1 MKQADYQRAKSIFS
15 AACELGP
22 EERDRFV
29 VEQCRG
35 DEELCAAVRR
45 LLAHDKEP
53 LNLDGNPAVQAQL
66 DDLLS
71 GASGEP
77 SASSLSE
84 EHGIP
89 SAIGNYRVIRKVG
102 EGGMGVVFEAEQEHP
117 KRRVA
122 VKLLRA
128 GLTSP
133 SLMQRFQREINVL
146 GRLAHP
152 GIAQIFEAG
161 AASVNGSTVPF
172 FAMEYID
179 GATLDRFAREHSV
192 NTRQR
197 LRLMIEICDA
207 VQFAHDNGILHR
219 DLKPGNIL
227 VTPKPPSSIIN
238 PPPGAPRP
246 GISRADDA
254 APGHVKI
261 LDFGV
266 ARIIDPEQATMS
278 LQSEAGNLVGTLA
291 YMSPEQLVGDSN
303 ALDARSDVYS
313 LGVVLYELLSGQL
326 PHDVRGKS
334 IAEAVWKIREEEPLP
349 LSSADKTFR
358 GDISTIV
365 YKAMEKEKER
375 RYASAVDLSDD
386 IRRYLAS
393 EPIEARPATL
403 TYQLSRFAR
412 RNKGVVVAAGIAL
425 LSLIGA
431 TVVSAYQAVVA
442 TRARDVAQHEAA
454 KAKEIN
460 SFLQDLLSSSDPNKT
475 QGETVTA
482 ISLLESAAERLAT
495 GRFDKQP
502 SVLVELHRTIA
513 LSFMALGR
521 YEQGEA
527 QCRAA
532 LEIGESAFGP
542 DHRLLSPILDS
553 LGAALELQNKYDRA
567 EHFFRRALAIRQA
580 TGTADNL
587 TTSIWPHGLPSVLF
601 FTGRYEEAESAYR
614 ESLEMSRRLF
624 GNKSEKVAQ
633 ALSGLGV
640 TLEAMSQPDEAIAAH
655 REAADIYRGLYG
667 DMNMSLANCLNNLG
681 NALQGKKS
689 LAEAASVQREALAIR
704 RKLLKPDHPDLA
716 MSLGNL
722 ALVLMG
728 QGELEEA
735 QQLNDESLRIRRASL
750 PAIHHSTAVTLN
762 NRGEICLRLN
772 RHDDAL
778 AAYDEAI
785 SIADQAVPDGHVMPV
800 VFRANRAHCLTQ
812 MSRFEEAEGELLSA
826 YESLSQSI
834 GIEHRRTRKVA
845 QFLCELFEKN
855 GRDEDSESWRLK
867 AENPQG

>member
-15 AACELGP
+15 AACERAP

-35 DEELCAAVRR
+35 NDELCAAVRR

-53 LNLDGNPAVQAQL
+53 LNLDGNPAVQARL

-71 GASGEP
+71 SVSGEP
-77 SASSLSE
+77 DAPGLSDE
-84 EHGIP
+84 PAIP
-89 SAIGNYRVIRKVG
+89 SSVGNYRVLRKVG

-133 SLMQRFQREINVL
+133 SLLHRFQREINVL

-161 AASVNGSTVPF
+161 ADSVNGSTVPF
-172 FAMEYID
+172 FAMEFID
-179 GATLDRFAREHSV
+179 GTTLDRFAREHSLS
-192 NTRQR
+192 TAQR

-207 VQFAHDNGILHR
+207 VQFAHDNGVLHR

-227 VTPKPPSSIIN
+227 VIPRMPSSISS
-238 PPPGAPRP
+238 PAPGAARH
-246 GISRADDA
+246 GVSRADDA
-254 APGHVKI
+254 ATGHVKI

-266 ARIIDPEQATMS
+266 ARIIDPEYATMS

-291 YMSPEQLVGDSN
+291 YMSPEQLAGDST

-313 LGVVLYELLSGQL
+313 LGVVLYELLSGTL

-334 IAEAVWKIREEEPLP
+334 IAEAVWAIREEDPLP
-349 LSSADKTFR
+349 LSAADKAFR
-358 GDISTIV
+358 GDVSTIV
-365 YKAMEKEKER
+365 DKAMEKEKER
-375 RYASAVDLSDD
+375 RDASAADLSAD
-386 IRRYLAS
+386 IRRYLVS
-393 EPIEARPATL
+393 EPIVARPATL
-403 TYQLSRFAR
+403 SYQLSRFAR
-412 RNKGVVVAAGIAL
+412 RNKGVVVAASIAL

-431 TVVSAYQAVVA
+431 TAVSAYQAVVA
-442 TRARDVAQHEAA
+442 TRARDAAQRETA
-454 KAKEIN
+454 KAREIN

-475 QGETVTA
+475 QGEAVTA
-482 ISLLESAAERLAT
+482 ISLLENAADRLAK
-495 GRFDKQP
+495 GRFARQP
-502 SVLVELHRTIA
+502 SVLMELHRTIA

-527 QCRAA
+527 QCRIA
-532 LEIGESAFGP
+532 LEIGEEAFGP
-542 DHRLLSPILDS
+542 DHQLLSPLLDS

-567 EHFFRRALAIRQA
+567 EHFFRRAAAIRET

-601 FTGRYEEAESAYR
+601 FTGRYDEAESAYR
-614 ESLEMSRRLF
+614 ESLDVCRRLF
-624 GNKSEKVAQ
+624 GDKSEKVAQ

-640 TLEAMSQPDEAIAAH
+640 TLEAMSRPDESIAAH
-655 REAADIYRGLYG
+655 REAAEIYRELYG
-667 DMNMSLANCLNNLG
+667 GMNMNLANSLNNLG
-681 NALQGKKS
+681 NALQGKGA
-689 LAEAASVQREALAIR
+689 LAEAEAVQREALAIR

-722 ALVLMG
+722 ALVLMDLG
-728 QGELEEA
+728 KLEEA
-735 QQLNDESLRIRRASL
+735 AELNDESLRIRRATL
-750 PAIHHSTAVTLN
+750 PAVHHSTAVTLN
-762 NRGEICLRLN
+762 NRGEILLRQDQLE
-772 RHDDAL
+772 DAL

-785 SIADQAVPDGHVMPV
+785 AIADQAVPPGHIMPV
-800 VFRANRAHCLTQ
+800 VFRANRAHCLIE
-812 MSRFEEAEGELLSA
+812 MGRLEESERELLAA
-826 YESLSQSI
+826 YEALSDSV
-834 GIEHRRTRKVA
+834 GMEHRRTRKVA
-845 QFLCELFEKN
+845 RFLADLYEV
-855 GRDEDSESWRLK
+855 REDAAEAEAWRAKAGEES
-867 AENPQG
+867 